1 MKLLL
6 EIQQM
11 IIMLYSGKILDQK
24 QNIARVHWVIQAD
37 LTSHYKKDMRSEN
50 NWLPYELK

>member
-1 MKLLL
+1 
-6 EIQQM
+6 M